1 MDLGGVYKY
10 MKDNTVIANNGVEI
24 YTDDIYT
31 YADEYISTLN
41 NPEDIYKKQCF
52 AGMIKYIATKI
63 KTLVNTDDLVLL
75 DNLWNIY
82 TSLCY
87 KYNNVITIERYCIL
101 ININRDTFYS
111 WYKGETKN
119 HYCEELGTTRSDTV
133 KKWDRESESSWQD
146 EASTGNPGPMFVL
159 KSRRAWSEHAP
170 AVGMSEERMLKRT
183 AEQIAADY
191 GPQIALPGD
200 VIPDF

>member
-1 MDLGGVYKY
+1 
-10 MKDNTVIANNGVEI
+10 MKNNTVVANNGAEI

-31 YADEYISTLN
+31 YVDEYISTLN
-41 NPEDIYKKQCF
+41 NPEDICKKQCF

-63 KTLVNTDDLVLL
+63 KALINTDDLVLL

-87 KYNNVITIERYCIL
+87 KYNHVITIERYCIL

-119 HYCEELGTTRSDTV
+119 HYCEELGSTRSDTV

-159 KSRRAWSEHAP
+159 KSRRGWSEQAP

-191 GPQIALPGD
+191 GPQAALPGD
-200 VIPDF
+200 VQPDF

>member
-1 MDLGGVYKY
+1 
-10 MKDNTVIANNGVEI
+10 MKDNTIMASDGSEV
-24 YTDDIYT
+24 
-31 YADEYISTLN
+31 YADKILSYADDYIVTLN
-41 NPEDIYKKQCF
+41 KPEDIYKKQCF
-52 AGMIKYIATKI
+52 AGMIKYIANEI
-63 KTLVNTDDLVLL
+63 KSMIDTDNLVLL

-87 KYNNVITIERYCIL
+87 KYNHVITIERYCIL

-159 KSRRAWSEHAP
+159 KSRRGWSEQAP

-191 GPQIALPGD
+191 GAQALLSGD
-200 VIPDF
+200 VVPDF

>member
-1 MDLGGVYKY
+1 
-10 MKDNTVIANNGVEI
+10 MKNNTVVTGDGSEI
-24 YTDDIYT
+24 YTDEIYT
-31 YADEYISTLN
+31 YVDEYISTLN
-41 NPEDIYKKQCF
+41 SPEDIYRKQCF
-52 AGMIKYIATKI
+52 AGMIKYISIKI
-63 KTLVNTDDLVLL
+63 KSLVDTDNLVLL

-87 KYNNVITIERYCIL
+87 KYNHVITIERYCIL

-159 KSRRAWSEHAP
+159 KSRRGWSEQAP

-191 GPQIALPGD
+191 GAVGALPGD
-200 VIPDF
+200 VQPDF